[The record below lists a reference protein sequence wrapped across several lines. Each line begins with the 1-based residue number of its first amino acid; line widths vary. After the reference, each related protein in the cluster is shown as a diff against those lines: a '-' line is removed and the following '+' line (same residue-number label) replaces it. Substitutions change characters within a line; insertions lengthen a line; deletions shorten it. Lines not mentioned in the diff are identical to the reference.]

1 MSEAAVVAKRD
12 VDIDGCFW
20 VVVVPPATAANG
32 RPTTF
37 SGSMDCDEPEV
48 GNACTNV
55 PPDPSTRYA
64 GATER
69 AIHNDPVPR
78 LLTNGCRSRPIFWAR
93 YPDRA
98 EELPTWGDHMAT
110 AIRPSLRVAVT
121 ALLAAGGA
129 AVACGAGA
137 TPSSPSAEASD
148 RASVGVGGGDTD
160 LREPQTSADG
170 VEVSTYGTAWVTPDM
185 NSTLDPVVQA
195 VHAVQRVGDRTVVYW
210 SFGFQGERFGAGYSG
225 NGRSPTDVR
234 SLQGVY
240 AAQYVNVAVP
250 ERGVLLYAV
259 PDPEQTNGASGSSQF
274 AIPKEPGVMAVQY
287 TVLAGLPADVS
298 TVDVTLGY
306 AGIVTDVPVGEG
318 LLEPLADGPVI
329 PLGTGWPEVDDRF
342 LRPVENLVPSVRP
355 LLTLTEQLDGAS
367 RESEVA
373 EEVTIDIA
381 ADVLFAFN
389 SADLTAGARQR
400 VTEVATEVAGRAAP
414 GVVTVVGHTDSEGG
428 DTYNDDLSRRRA
440 QAVADVLGPVLAPAG
455 ITLAVEGRGEREPVA
470 ENGSAEG
477 RQLNRRVSVGFTQE
491 QGS

>member
-1 MSEAAVVAKRD
+1 MAA
-12 VDIDGCFW
+12 
-20 VVVVPPATAANG
+20 
-32 RPTTF
+32 TT
-37 SGSMDCDEPEV
+37 
-48 GNACTNV
+48 
-55 PPDPSTRYA
+55 
-64 GATER
+64 
-69 AIHNDPVPR
+69 
-78 LLTNGCRSRPIFWAR
+78 
-93 YPDRA
+93 
-98 EELPTWGDHMAT
+98 
-110 AIRPSLRVAVT
+110 RPSLRVAGVAVT
-121 ALLAAGGA
+121 VLLATAGA
-129 AVACGAGA
+129 AVASSAGD
-137 TPSSPSAEASD
+137 TPGSPSAEASD
-148 RASVGVGGGDTD
+148 QASGRTSVGAGIGDTD

-170 VEVSTYGTAWVTPDM
+170 VEVSTYGTAWVTPDV

-210 SFGFQGERFGAGYSG
+210 SFGFEGERFGAGYSG

-250 ERGVLLYAV
+250 EQGVLLYAV
-259 PDPEQTNGASGSSQF
+259 PDPEQTNGASGSPQT
-274 AIPKEPGVMAVQY
+274 AIPEEPGVMAVQY

-298 TVDVTLGY
+298 AVDVTLGY

-367 RESEVA
+367 RESGVA
-373 EEVTIDIA
+373 EEVIIDIA
-381 ADVLFAFN
+381 ADVLFAFD
-389 SADLTAGARQR
+389 SADLTAEARQR
-400 VTEVATEVAGRAAP
+400 VTEVAIEVAGRAAP

-428 DTYNDDLSRRRA
+428 DAYNDDLSRRRA

-470 ENGSAEG
+470 DDISAEG